1 MLNQL
6 AKIHYLVLISLFSF
20 LGHAEVT
27 ITQGETTSHGNKSS
41 LLIRY
46 TGAQKIQFFAIQGAP
61 GILTLDFP
69 GVVSLFDFTKIELP
83 QVERIEQMPLDPDSF
98 LGVGIHFHLRNG
110 VRFDVYEGEPGALV
124 LYLEEGD
131 LPAEPAI
138 ADAQLR
144 GASDVPEQQ
153 APISLAT
160 LAGKQRAGFLYGV
173 DSESTPTGLRL
184 LLSID
189 GPFTYKGFRLEKPER
204 YAIDLMGVQFGLD
217 KRSLVLQHPTILG
230 LRANQFQVQPE
241 PITRLVLDL
250 AEQTEI
256 RLSLVEGGLQV
267 LWGEPMV
274 FSLADSN
281 KTDAPEGTLV
291 SEANVIALNEPG
303 TDESYG
309 ETAIEG
315 AVVAGTP
322 ISEPVVLSAPEP
334 PLGELGGTDSLAI
347 EEINGEP
354 AILPTEPM
362 GIELSPTEKQAVA
375 KEYKENISVASIQ
388 GPAIDPIEAELDAF
402 LEQGNSF
409 YGQMKDL
416 KVKRNPRPI
425 EVTNA
430 AISTHEVLRESR
442 SMQEDAFEGS
452 IFDSVEKSYETIDGG
467 TKKYRGIEIQK
478 IDVKDA
484 NVVDLLRFLADQI
497 GFNLYVDPSVKDL
510 KATYRFKNIPWDQA
524 MDIILRNA
532 GLAWE
537 YENDVLRVATT
548 AKFKKEEEESQALAQ
563 AKELSVPP
571 ETVTFP
577 LNYSKAAE
585 VLPLV
590 QNYLSPRGTI
600 LSDERTNT
608 LIIEDIPKR
617 MQAIRTLIKRLD
629 SRIPQVSIEGRV
641 VETTMRHVKEI
652 GVQWGLSGDYRPEI
666 GTETG
671 VTFPDR
677 VGVGGPIL
685 GQTSPSGLLGGY
697 AVNFPVISET
707 PSGLGL
713 TLGNFLDN
721 FQLDLSLQMLE
732 LNGLGKIISSP
743 KVTTQNNRL
752 AVLLNVEK
760 IPVLTENRG
769 RVTVTYLAVGLELEV
784 TPHVTNDKNVVL
796 DVAIEKSDTD
806 FTRTINGNPLIIQRR
821 AETRVMVKD
830 GGTTVIGGIFVSRE
844 QDTKRGIPGLNKIPL
859 VRYLFG
865 GETKLIDNQELLIFL
880 TPRVVRE

>member
-6 AKIHYLVLISLFSF
+6 AKIHYLVLISLFSSMAR
-20 LGHAEVT
+20 AEVT
-27 ITQGETTSHGNKSS
+27 ITHGETTSHGNKSS

-61 GILTLDFP
+61 GKLTLDFP

-83 QVERIEQMPLDPDSF
+83 QVERIEQLPLDPDSF
-98 LGVGIHFHLRNG
+98 LGVGIHFHLRSG

-124 LYLEEGD
+124 LYLEDESQ
-131 LPAEPAI
+131 PADPAL
-138 ADAQLR
+138 AEVQPLEAAVDPVQP
-144 GASDVPEQQ
+144 VPTSY
-153 APISLAT
+153 AALF
-160 LAGKQRAGFLYGV
+160 GKQRAGFLYEV
-173 DSESTPTGLRL
+173 VSEASPSGLRI

-204 YAIDLMGVQFGLD
+204 YAIDLLGVQFGLD
-217 KRSLVLQHPTILG
+217 KRSLALQHSTLLG
-230 LRANQFQVQPE
+230 LRANQFQLQPE

-256 RLSLVEGGLQV
+256 RLSPVEGGLEI
-267 LWGEPMV
+267 LWGSPEEKT
-274 FSLADSN
+274 SLASAAGPEASGNGEALAVGENPSLPSDSN
-281 KTDAPEGTLV
+281 GAESLVEDAPE
-291 SEANVIALNEPG
+291 SEDTSAAAPVVGLSPE
-303 TDESYG
+303 
-309 ETAIEG
+309 ET
-315 AVVAGTP
+315 
-322 ISEPVVLSAPEP
+322 PVVLDTVEVGAEPDIALTASHQPEP
-334 PLGELGGTDSLAI
+334 ERLGSTKA
-347 EEINGEP
+347 EI
-354 AILPTEPM
+354 
-362 GIELSPTEKQAVA
+362 LSTSHATV
-375 KEYKENISVASIQ
+375 Q

-402 LEQGNSF
+402 LEQGHSF

-416 KVKRNPRPI
+416 RVKRSGKPI

-430 AISTHEVLRESR
+430 AISSNEALRESR
-442 SMQEDAFEGS
+442 SMQENAFEGS
-452 IFDSVEKSYETIDGG
+452 VFDSVENSYETIDGG
-467 TKKYRGIEIQK
+467 GKKYRGIEIQK

-548 AKFKKEEEESQALAQ
+548 AKFKKEEEERQALSQ

-590 QNYLSPRGTI
+590 QNYLSARGTI

-608 LIIEDIPKR
+608 LIIEDVPKR

-641 VETTMRHVKEI
+641 VETTMRYVKEI

-677 VGVGGPIL
+677 VGLGGPIL
-685 GQTSPSGLLGGY
+685 GRTSPTGLLGGY
-697 AVNFPVISET
+697 AVNFPVVQEN

-721 FQLDLSLQMLE
+721 FQLDISLQMLE
-732 LNGLGKIISSP
+732 ANGLGKIISSP

-752 AVLLNVEK
+752 AILLNVEK
-760 IPVLTENRG
+760 LPILTENRG
-769 RVTVTYLAVGLELEV
+769 RITTTYIKVGLELEV

-796 DVAIEKSDTD
+796 DVVIEKSDTD

-844 QDTKRGIPGLNKIPL
+844 QENTAGLPGLNKIPV

-865 GETKLIDNQELLIFL
+865 SERKLIDNQELLIFL
-880 TPRVVRE
+880 TPRVVRD